1 MDKLRGMETF
11 IAVVECG
18 SFTGAASRLGLSAV
32 MVGKYIAQLESQL
45 ATRLLERNTR
55 RQSLTDAGRVYYDEA
70 KRVMEQVSIAESAVE
85 RLRLAPAGTLR
96 VSAPTSFGA
105 SVIAPLTAT
114 FLQVWPAVRVEL
126 DLTNRMVDLVDE
138 GFDLAIRI
146 GEIHQEDLVAR
157 YLAPYR
163 MVICAA
169 PAYLARY
176 GTPGRPED
184 LADHLCLSHTVWT
197 ARNEWRLPGVEG
209 EVRWK
214 RDAVLRCNDG
224 YALRQAA
231 IAGAGLLM
239 QPEVLLADALASG
252 SLVRVLEAW
261 TPQPRP
267 VHLLWRRS
275 SAPAEADA
283 VYRPPSTGNGR
294 RADNDPRVGIIT
306 PSAAPA
312 ASRQSDREDLRSPP
326 TGGSAAV

>member
-55 RQSLTDAGRVYYDEA
+55 RQSLTDAGRVYFDEA

-114 FLQVWPAVRVEL
+114 FLQAWPAVRVEL

-157 YLAPYR
+157 YLA
-163 MVICAA
+163 
-169 PAYLARY
+169 RY
-176 GTPGRPED
+176 GTPGTPED

-267 VHLLWRRS
+267 VHLLWRQDRRPLPKLTQFI
-275 SAPAEADA
+275 AHLQQGMADA
-283 VYRPPSTGNGR
+283 LTTT
-294 RADNDPRVGIIT
+294 RA
-306 PSAAPA
+306 S
-312 ASRQSDREDLRSPP
+312 E
-326 TGGSAAV
+326 

>member
-1 MDKLRGMETF
+1 M
-11 IAVVECG
+11 
-18 SFTGAASRLGLSAV
+18 
-32 MVGKYIAQLESQL
+32 
-45 ATRLLERNTR
+45 
-55 RQSLTDAGRVYYDEA
+55 
-70 KRVMEQVSIAESAVE
+70 
-85 RLRLAPAGTLR
+85 
-96 VSAPTSFGA
+96 
-105 SVIAPLTAT
+105 IAPLTAT

-267 VHLLWRRS
+267 VHLLWRQDRRPLPKLTQFI
-275 SAPAEADA
+275 AHLQQGMADA
-283 VYRPPSTGNGR
+283 LTTT
-294 RADNDPRVGIIT
+294 RA
-306 PSAAPA
+306 S
-312 ASRQSDREDLRSPP
+312 E
-326 TGGSAAV
+326 

>member
-55 RQSLTDAGRVYYDEA
+55 RQSLTDAGRVYFDEA

-114 FLQVWPAVRVEL
+114 FLQAWPAVRVEL

-146 GEIHQEDLVAR
+146 DADLRRAGLSGTLRNAREAGRSRRSSLPVPYGLDRPQRVAAAGR
-157 YLAPYR
+157 RGRSALETRCGFALQRWLRAAPGGDRRGRAADAAGGAAGRCAGQRQPGARAGGVDSAAAACASALAP
-163 MVICAA
+163 
-169 PAYLARY
+169 
-176 GTPGRPED
+176 G
-184 LADHLCLSHTVWT
+184 
-197 ARNEWRLPGVEG
+197 
-209 EVRWK
+209 
-214 RDAVLRCNDG
+214 
-224 YALRQAA
+224 
-231 IAGAGLLM
+231 
-239 QPEVLLADALASG
+239 
-252 SLVRVLEAW
+252 
-261 TPQPRP
+261 
-267 VHLLWRRS
+267 S

-283 VYRPPSTGNGR
+283 VYRPPSAGNGR

-306 PSAAPA
+306 PPAAPA
-312 ASRQSDREDLRSPP
+312 ASRQSDRWDLRSPP

>member
-55 RQSLTDAGRVYYDEA
+55 RQSLTDAGRVYFDEA

-163 MVICAA
+163 DGDLRRAGLSGALRDPRDARGSRRSSLPVPYGLDRPQRVAA
-169 PAYLARY
+169 A
-176 GTPGRPED
+176 GRRGRSALE
-184 LADHLCLSHTVWT
+184 
-197 ARNEWRLPGVEG
+197 
-209 EVRWK
+209 K

-231 IAGAGLLM
+231 IAGAGC
-239 QPEVLLADALASG
+239 
-252 SLVRVLEAW
+252 
-261 TPQPRP
+261 
-267 VHLLWRRS
+267 
-275 SAPAEADA
+275 
-283 VYRPPSTGNGR
+283 
-294 RADNDPRVGIIT
+294 
-306 PSAAPA
+306 
-312 ASRQSDREDLRSPP
+312 
-326 TGGSAAV
+326 

>member
-55 RQSLTDAGRVYYDEA
+55 RQSLTDAGRVYFDEA

-114 FLQVWPAVRVEL
+114 FLQAWPAVRVEL

-138 GFDLAIRI
+138 GVDLAIRI

-176 GTPGRPED
+176 GTPGTPED

-197 ARNEWRLPGVEG
+197 ARNEWRLPGIEG

-214 RDAVLRCNDG
+214 RDAILRCNDG

-231 IAGAGLLM
+231 IAGAGRAAGRCAGQR
-239 QPEVLLADALASG
+239 QPGAGAGGLDPAAETRASALAPG
-252 SLVRVLEAW
+252 
-261 TPQPRP
+261 
-267 VHLLWRRS
+267 S

-283 VYRPPSTGNGR
+283 VYCPSSAGNGR

-306 PSAAPA
+306 PPAAPA
-312 ASRQSDREDLRSPP
+312 ASRQSDRWDLRSPP
-326 TGGSAAV
+326 TGGSAGA

>member
-55 RQSLTDAGRVYYDEA
+55 RQSLTDAGRVYFDEA

-138 GFDLAIRI
+138 GSIWRSVSARSIRRIWWLAT
-146 GEIHQEDLVAR
+146 
-157 YLAPYR
+157 APYR

-267 VHLLWRRS
+267 VHLLWRRDRRPLPKLTQFI
-275 SAPAEADA
+275 AHLQQGMADA
-283 VYRPPSTGNGR
+283 LTTT
-294 RADNDPRVGIIT
+294 RA
-306 PSAAPA
+306 S
-312 ASRQSDREDLRSPP
+312 E
-326 TGGSAAV
+326 

>member
-1 MDKLRGMETF
+1 METF

-55 RQSLTDAGRVYYDEA
+55 RQSLTDAGRVYFDEA

-114 FLQVWPAVRVEL
+114 FLQAWPAVRVEL

-176 GTPGRPED
+176 GTREAGR
-184 LADHLCLSHTVWT
+184 S
-197 ARNEWRLPGVEG
+197 RRSSLPVPYGLDRPQRVAAAGHGG

-239 QPEVLLADALASG
+239 QPEVLADALASG

-267 VHLLWRRS
+267 VHLLWRQDRRPLPKLTQFI
-275 SAPAEADA
+275 AHLQQGMPDA
-283 VYRPPSTGNGR
+283 LATT
-294 RADNDPRVGIIT
+294 RA
-306 PSAAPA
+306 S
-312 ASRQSDREDLRSPP
+312 E
-326 TGGSAAV
+326 